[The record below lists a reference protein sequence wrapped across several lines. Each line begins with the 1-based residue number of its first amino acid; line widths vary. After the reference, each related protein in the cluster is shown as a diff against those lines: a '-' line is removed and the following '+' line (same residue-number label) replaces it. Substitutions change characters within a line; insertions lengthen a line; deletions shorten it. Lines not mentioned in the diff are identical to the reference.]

1 LADLARRMWVADGK
15 GERAPVPRRTV
26 PCMQTAWPHMLVP
39 RPAAAANLVFPFD
52 QMGTR
57 YRYFARNAVWDAV
70 QLLGL
75 SGKSVLVP
83 AYHHGVE
90 LETLLAAGVKPIFF
104 RVDAQMRCDFA
115 DARKRAAGREVAGLY
130 VIHYAGFPQDMAQ
143 ARKLADELEVPLVE
157 DCALALLS
165 RDGADPLG
173 STGDV
178 SVFCLYKTL
187 PVPNGGLL
195 LVRGNLRN
203 KLGTLPPTRAPRMTS
218 TAIHL
223 GSSML
228 SNLELRAGP
237 AGRRARELLR
247 NAGRFAIR
255 KASVEFVST
264 GTQHFDVRD
273 VDLGISSLSH
283 LVLRNQQWAEIVERR
298 RRNYFL
304 LYAMLRDIAP
314 PVTGELRPGVC
325 PLFYPMPI
333 ANKAAAMARLLAR
346 GVETVDFWRIRHP
359 AVREGEFPEVD
370 RLRETVL
377 ELPVH
382 QDLTP
387 ADAEHVAT
395 CVRELCT

>member
-1 LADLARRMWVADGK
+1 
-15 GERAPVPRRTV
+15 
-26 PCMQTAWPHMLVP
+26 MQTAWPHMLVP
-39 RPAAAANLVFPFD
+39 RLAAAANLVFPFD
-52 QMGTR
+52 QLGTR

-75 SGKSVLVP
+75 AGKSVLVP

-115 DARKRAAGREVAGLY
+115 DARKRAAGQEVAALY
-130 VIHYAGFPQDMAQ
+130 VIHYAGFPQDVAQ

-333 ANKAAAMARLLAR
+333 ANKASAMARLLAR